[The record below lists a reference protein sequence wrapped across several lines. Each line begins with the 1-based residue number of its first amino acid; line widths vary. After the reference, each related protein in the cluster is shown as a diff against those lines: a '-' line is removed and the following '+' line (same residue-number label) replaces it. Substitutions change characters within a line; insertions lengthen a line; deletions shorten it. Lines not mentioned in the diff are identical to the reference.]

1 MANLK
6 GLAVTMGMGTY
17 VLEQDQAGKMQKF
30 NLKKNLIE
38 IVLQN
43 LWFLLWSLESSFYYH
58 VLTVLP
64 AKLQVSAQSQDMNKC
79 FHMVIALP

>member
-30 NLKKNLIE
+30 KLKKNLIE
-38 IVLQN
+38 IALQN
-43 LWFLLWSLESSFYYH
+43 LWFLLWSLESFFYYH
-58 VLTVLP
+58 ILTP